1 MKPISTRAYRKLRF
15 TNRTPTVGDRV
26 FLHKAPTGILGTVMA
41 VHDDPYVPVIDIE
54 LSSGQAIEMVPRSN
68 VRVVSEMTERTSKR
82 ETMKITKRQLRR
94 IIREAARNE
103 GWFLMAPDGTL
114 AKSVQL
120 NKPIWWPSES
130 RAQQAYDAGY
140 GAEDAKPVALALV
153 LDDYGYNGY
162 GPDPQDLQFA
172 RESRGLMGEGTD
184 YDPMGYEAWVEE
196 RGHIT
201 PSASSVIASYLTEFG
216 LEPDGEEARRLAQ
229 EYGVD
234 LRNISMAVRRERVE
248 RALMD
253 EGADYDPMGDE
264 GVPHVGVGPKYAL
277 AFIDASYG
285 DRRMELVVDERDA
298 ELARVVM
305 KKLRKQGQTS
315 GVQPTRQ
322 RFHPSEVT
330 SREELLRLVSEPM
343 SESIDYSFQNWW
355 EYGFTDARNGDP
367 PNPPDRPLEARD
379 AYEDG
384 YQEGLDLRVLM
395 GNPLESMSESS
406 WRDPINL
413 PSIDSLEAA
422 GREGM
427 ASYGDIEA
435 AREILPELEE
445 YMEYNYRA
453 TLEDAADAWLEAHG
467 YDDPGSPLAPIR
479 DEQREFVIR
488 VGKQRELDKI

>member
-15 TNRTPTVGDRV
+15 TNRTPAVGDRV
-26 FLHKAPTGILGTVMA
+26 FLHKAPTGIVGTVVS
-41 VHDDPYVPVIDIE
+41 VHEDPYVPVVDIE
-54 LSSGQAIEMVPRSN
+54 LSNGQAIEMVPRSN

-114 AKSVQL
+114 AKSSQL

-184 YDPMGYEAWVEE
+184 YDPMG
-196 RGHIT
+196 
-201 PSASSVIASYLTEFG
+201 
-216 LEPDGEEARRLAQ
+216 
-229 EYGVD
+229 
-234 LRNISMAVRRERVE
+234 
-248 RALMD
+248 
-253 EGADYDPMGDE
+253 DE

-305 KKLRKQGQTS
+305 KKLRKQGQVS

-330 SREELLRLVSEPM
+330 SREELLRLVSEP
-343 SESIDYSFQNWW
+343 
-355 EYGFTDARNGDP
+355 
-367 PNPPDRPLEARD
+367 
-379 AYEDG
+379 
-384 YQEGLDLRVLM
+384 
-395 GNPLESMSESS
+395 MSESS

-488 VGKQRELDKI
+488 VGKQRGLDKI

>member
-1 MKPISTRAYRKLRF
+1 
-15 TNRTPTVGDRV
+15 
-26 FLHKAPTGILGTVMA
+26 
-41 VHDDPYVPVIDIE
+41 
-54 LSSGQAIEMVPRSN
+54 
-68 VRVVSEMTERTSKR
+68 
-82 ETMKITKRQLRR
+82 MKITRQQLRR

-114 AKSVQL
+114 AKSSQL

-172 RESRGLMGEGTD
+172 RESRGLMGEG
-184 YDPMGYEAWVEE
+184 
-196 RGHIT
+196 
-201 PSASSVIASYLTEFG
+201 
-216 LEPDGEEARRLAQ
+216 
-229 EYGVD
+229 
-234 LRNISMAVRRERVE
+234 
-248 RALMD
+248 
-253 EGADYDPMGDE
+253 ADYDPMGDE
-264 GVPHVGVGPKYAL
+264 GVPHVGVKPKYAL

-305 KKLRKQGQTS
+305 KKLRKQGQVS
-315 GVQPTRQ
+315 GAQPTRQ

-367 PNPPDRPLEARD
+367 PNPPDRPLGARD

-384 YQEGLDLRVLM
+384 YQEGLDLRVLIGM
-395 GNPLESMSESS
+395 DPLSESS

-413 PSIDSLEAA
+413 PSIDNLEAA

-427 ASYGDIEA
+427 ASYSDIEA
-435 AREILPELEE
+435 AREILPELED
-445 YMEYNYRA
+445 YMEFNYRA

-467 YDDPGSPLAPIR
+467 YDDPGSPLASIR

-488 VGKQRELDKI
+488 VGKQRGLDKI